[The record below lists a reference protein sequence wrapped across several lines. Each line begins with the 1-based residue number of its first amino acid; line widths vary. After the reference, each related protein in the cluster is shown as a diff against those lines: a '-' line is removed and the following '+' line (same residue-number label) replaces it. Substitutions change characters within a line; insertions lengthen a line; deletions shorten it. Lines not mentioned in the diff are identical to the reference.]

1 MRLIHHRTAG
11 AAALLALAV
20 PAVRDAG
27 PSPPRPVDERAVQ
40 IVRRTLDAIEGGW
53 ALAAYDRA
61 SRVRTAINL
70 RGTQPAVGVTANL
83 VVDRSTRR
91 LRLDAA
97 GDVGPLTLTG
107 DPERILLYVPSLA
120 QFARR
125 PGGLGGGEWLGFDLS
140 AELAAI
146 RGRLDAGYPLLVYR
160 GREEIDGRPV
170 EVVSDTP
177 EPGATATWW
186 IDAATFLPRRFIL
199 TGPGR
204 GDVRVD
210 LAYGGGP
217 RPVRADV
224 VSRGD
229 RELRLAL
236 TPSYDG
242 TGRVSRLQAVATP
255 AGGSSL
261 TTDLSFDWSPE
272 TGAGF
277 FAFQPPRGAV
287 EVPFQQLATGVLLTA
302 AGRLG
307 AVLQILSGSA

>member
-1 MRLIHHRTAG
+1 MKVIFHRAAG
-11 AAALLALAV
+11 AAALLALSI
-20 PAVRDAG
+20 PAVRDA
-27 PSPPRPVDERAVQ
+27 RPAGHEPADEKAVQ

-70 RGTQPAVGVTANL
+70 RGSQPAVGVTANL
-83 VVDRSTRR
+83 VVDRSARR

-107 DPERILLYVPSLA
+107 DPQRLLLHVPSLA

-125 PGGLGGGEWLGFDLS
+125 SGGLGVGEWLGTDLG
-140 AELAAI
+140 AEVAAI

-177 EPGATATWW
+177 EPGTTATYW
-186 IDAATFLPRRFIL
+186 IDAASFLPRRIVL
-199 TGPGR
+199 SGAGPGE
-204 GDVRVD
+204 VRMD
-210 LAYGGGP
+210 LTYGAGP

-224 VSRGD
+224 VSRRD
-229 RELRLAL
+229 RELRLVL

-255 AGGSSL
+255 AGGGSL
-261 TTDLSFDWSPE
+261 TTDFSFDWSPE
-272 TGAGF
+272 IGPGF
-277 FAFQPPRGAV
+277 FAFQPPQGAV
-287 EVPFQQLATGVLLTA
+287 EVPFQQLATGILLTA
-302 AGRLG
+302 AGKLG
-307 AVLQILSGSA
+307 TILQILSGAA

>member
-1 MRLIHHRTAG
+1 MKLIPHRAAG
-11 AAALLALAV
+11 AAALLALAI
-20 PAVRDAG
+20 PAVRDA
-27 PSPPRPVDERAVQ
+27 RPAPAQADEKAIQ

-61 SRVRTAINL
+61 SRVRAAINL
-70 RGTQPAVGVTANL
+70 RGSQPAVGVTANL
-83 VVDRSTRR
+83 VVDRSARR

-107 DPERILLYVPSLA
+107 DPERLLLYVPALA
-120 QFARR
+120 QFARS
-125 PGGLGGGEWLGFDLS
+125 PDGLGGSEWLGTDLG
-140 AELAAI
+140 AEVAAI

-160 GREEIDGRPV
+160 GREEIAGRPV

-186 IDAATFLPRRFIL
+186 IDAATFLPLRFVL
-199 TGPGR
+199 TEAGR
-204 GDVRVD
+204 GDVQVD
-210 LAYGGGP
+210 LSYGGGP

-224 VSRGD
+224 VSRGG
-229 RELRLAL
+229 RELRLVL
-236 TPSYDG
+236 TPTYDG
-242 TGRVSRLQAVATP
+242 AGRVSRLQAVATP

-277 FAFQPPRGAV
+277 FAFQPPAGAV

-302 AGRLG
+302 AGKLG
-307 AVLQILSGSA
+307 AILQILSGSV